1 MYSLGCEA
9 HEYGCID
16 FHPGGLAGVPA
27 VYQERSREVH
37 TGDIERWRCG
47 SCRRQHP
54 HLRRDRECTELPA
67 DNAVIR
73 KGLEMTSKSWNV
85 ISLRDNGEQDRCAG
99 VLVSDVESV
108 Q

>member
-1 MYSLGCEA
+1 M
-9 HEYGCID
+9 
-16 FHPGGLAGVPA
+16 
-27 VYQERSREVH
+27 
-37 TGDIERWRCG
+37 
-47 SCRRQHP
+47 
-54 HLRRDRECTELPA
+54 ELPA
-67 DNAVIR
+67 DNAVPR